1 MKLLIVDDEKEL
13 LNALA
18 VILKKNGYTF
28 DLVND
33 SREVKTY
40 LDEFKYDLIIMDI
53 MMPYLDGYTLVKQIR
68 DEKIDTPII
77 LLSAKSELFDKIKG
91 LDLGADDYITKPFSS
106 EELLA
111 RIRVILRRKY
121 GKTDNNLIYKDLI
134 LDQDSC
140 ILKCN
145 DNSIELSG
153 KEFQIIQLLMLN
165 PTKIYSIDELLEKVW
180 DVNSYPDVSFL
191 WVYISALRKKL
202 DKLNSTLTI
211 KSTRGLGYSLK
222 EK

>member
-1 MKLLIVDDEKEL
+1 MIVDDEKEL
-13 LNALA
+13 LKALG

-28 DLVND
+28 DMVND
-33 SREVKTY
+33 PREVRSY
-40 LDEFKYDLIIMDI
+40 LCQYQYDLIIMDI

-106 EELLA
+106 DELLA

-121 GKTDNNLIYKDLI
+121 GKTDNNLVYKDLI

-140 ILKCN
+140 ILRCGS
-145 DNSIELSG
+145 NSIDLSG
-153 KEFQIIQLLMLN
+153 KEFQIMQLLMLN
-165 PTKIYSIDELLEKVW
+165 PTKIYSNDELLEKVW

-202 DKLNSTLTI
+202 DKLNSTLSI

>member
-40 LDEFKYDLIIMDI
+40 LDEFNYDLIIMDI

>member
-145 DNSIELSG
+145 NNSIDLSG

-165 PTKIYSIDELLEKVW
+165 PTKIYSNDELLEKVW

>member
-13 LNALA
+13 LNALG
-18 VILKKNGYTF
+18 VILKKNGYSF
-28 DLVND
+28 DLVSD
-33 SREVKTY
+33 SRDVLTY
-40 LDEFKYDLIIMDI
+40 LEQSKYDLIIMDI
-53 MMPYLDGYTLVKQIR
+53 MMPYLDGYTLVKTIR
-68 DEKIDTPII
+68 DNKIDIPII

-106 EELLA
+106 DELLA

-145 DNSIELSG
+145 NEMIDLSG
-153 KEFQIIQLLMLN
+153 KEFQIMQLLMLN
-165 PTKIYSIDELLEKVW
+165 PTKIYSNDELLDKVW
-180 DVNSYPDVSFL
+180 DLNSYPDVSFL
-191 WVYISALRKKL
+191 WVYISTLRKKL
-202 DKLNSTLTI
+202 DKINSTFTI